1 MKDLRTARKFRRDL
15 KRITR
20 RGLDRD
26 RLDEVIDLLLIGEPL
41 EEAHRDHQLE
51 GDWKGWRECHI
62 APDWLLIYQTTEDEV
77 MLART
82 GSHSDLF

>member
-15 KRITR
+15 KRITK

-41 EEAHRDHQLE
+41 EEAHFEVRL
-51 GDWKGWRECHI
+51 GPISPFAITLICPLPSGFNPKLTFI
-62 APDWLLIYQTTEDEV
+62 AKRTTRH
-77 MLART
+77 LT
-82 GSHSDLF
+82 